1 MNADTG
7 EIREFMEGMMPQDG
21 NWKEL
26 RQDQKVSFN
35 GLFFR
40 IAWID
45 VKEQRVCLAPIS
57 RKEYVGA
64 KHEELGSLKE
74 RLLGEIKRS
83 GDEGNV
89 F

>member
-7 EIREFMEGMMPQDG
+7 EIREFMKGMMPQDG
-21 NWKEL
+21 NWTEL
-26 RQDQKVSFN
+26 IQGQKVSFK
-35 GLFFR
+35 GLFFK

-45 VKEQRVCLAPIS
+45 VKEQRVCLTPIS
-57 RKEYVGA
+57 RKEYVDEQHA
-64 KHEELGSLKE
+64 DVSSLKDKI
-74 RLLGEIKRS
+74 LGEMKRS

>member
-7 EIREFMEGMMPQDG
+7 EIREFMEGMIPQDG
-21 NWKEL
+21 NWTEL
-26 RQDQKVSFN
+26 RQGQKVSFN
-35 GLFFR
+35 GLFFK

-45 VKEQRVCLAPIS
+45 VKAQRVCLTPIS
-57 RKEYVGA
+57 RKEYVDEQH
-64 KHEELGSLKE
+64 KEVGSLRDKI
-74 RLLGEIKRS
+74 LGEINKS